1 MIQERDACL
10 AQVLGD
16 PVFRSVRA
24 DSAGKLSYVAR
35 AGIRHLHNIA
45 SSFSIIIHLGTQVK
59 HYHEL
64 SPRLLLSQRLL
75 IPA

>member
-10 AQVLGD
+10 PHVLGD
-16 PVFRSVRA
+16 PVFRSVTA
-24 DSAGKLSYVAR
+24 DLAGKLSYFAR
-35 AGIRHLHNIA
+35 AGVRHLHNIA
-45 SSFSIIIHLGTQVK
+45 SSFSIIIHLGAQIK
-59 HYHEL
+59 HYRDL